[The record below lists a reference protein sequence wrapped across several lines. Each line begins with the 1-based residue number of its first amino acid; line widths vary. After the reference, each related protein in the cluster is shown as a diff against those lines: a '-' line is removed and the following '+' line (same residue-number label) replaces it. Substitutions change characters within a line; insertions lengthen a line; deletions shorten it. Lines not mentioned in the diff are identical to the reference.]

1 MDIALFPG
9 QNRQQWAHTMINLEA
24 RKLVNTANTV
34 AAMHL
39 SDSFTRLKFVDEIR
53 QVVMQQFEAAR
64 RARNDEDCIT
74 CLKKLRAENDYLI
87 EQSRMLKTGYAQI
100 YA

>member
-1 MDIALFPG
+1 M
-9 QNRQQWAHTMINLEA
+9 
-24 RKLVNTANTV
+24 NTRNMV

-39 SDSFTRLKFVDEIR
+39 SDSFTRLNFVDEIR

-74 CLKKLRAENDYLI
+74 CLKKLRADNDYLI
-87 EQSRMLKTGYAQI
+87 EQSRMLKTDYARI
-100 YA
+100 YAEVQYVTENNKIVA